1 MPINASMLN
10 MANEG
15 FGSGRTIGYTLSWID
30 AVVWAVGRIGWL
42 NGQRVGSRTD
52 WMAEWSAGGTTD
64 ERRLYQ
70 KRQKSHLIKKLCLYW
85 ENH

>member
-1 MPINASMLN
+1 MLN

-42 NGQRVGSRTD
+42 NGQRVEQPMKGV
-52 WMAEWSAGGTTD
+52 
-64 ERRLYQ
+64 Y
-70 KRQKSHLIKKLCLYW
+70 IKNGKKVIL
-85 ENH
+85 